1 MKLIPCINLDSNCS
15 EAMDYYAKVFDG
27 EIIMKMTYR
36 EVPEEYLQH
45 LTEDKYD
52 LIMHGEIKIGDQLI
66 YFSDYIGVTKGDI
79 VSLNIECESEEEIK
93 KYYERLKEESKV
105 EMELQDTFWGAKFAH
120 LIDKFGVNWS
130 LNYQKSE

>member
-1 MKLIPCINLDSNCS
+1 MLIKSKLYDFNKYICVTTNFFDHHFYRRKPAFYRFIFLKI
-15 EAMDYYAKVFDG
+15 AKSLS
-27 EIIMKMTYR
+27 KS
-36 EVPEEYLQH
+36 
-45 LTEDKYD
+45 
-52 LIMHGEIKIGDQLI
+52 GDQLI